1 MNKTLW
7 GLWILGWTLVAGLF
21 LSVLPVQAQEVFR
34 CDPEALTGLS
44 EQLRAEGVLTLQVPE
59 EEFNRCLERY
69 QSAIRRQ
76 TPFRSVDVDFRP
88 GEVRLRGHL
97 AWFSL
102 TVSVEPYVDQGRVY
116 VRLRE
121 VRLGVL
127 PLPTFLLRPH
137 VARLNAEL
145 ERAFQRPPLSHIEV
159 QRLDINDDGFVLTV
173 AVRK

>member
-21 LSVLPVQAQEVFR
+21 SVLPVQAQEVFR
-34 CDPEALTGLS
+34 CD
-44 EQLRAEGVLTLQVPE
+44 
-59 EEFNRCLERY
+59 
-69 QSAIRRQ
+69 
-76 TPFRSVDVDFRP
+76 PFRSVDVDFRP